1 MDRKLIGI
9 DLDKTTLNDAGKVSD
24 RTRRTLQ
31 AAQREGHIVSIV
43 TGRPVRL
50 SMDIY
55 DTLGLQSPMINFNGS
70 LGHKPYQH
78 WDREYSFNI
87 DREIAFDLLENAQMM
102 GIDTVV
108 AESKNDVWANGNGPQ
123 RGTEDAIFFPQ
134 DEIGRKMLDRLNLQ
148 TDVNAILIHAENA
161 LHQSQIQHFVT
172 DRYGADRVNVKTWG
186 GESPV
191 LEVAPAGVSKDTGLD
206 VLRKAYDIKRDDIY
220 AFGDEMN
227 DFEMIGYATHG
238 VVMKNGNPEL
248 KAIADDMTDYTNE
261 EDGLVR
267 YLEKLLKLSL

>member
-134 DEIGRKMLDRLNLQ
+134 DETGRKMLDRLNLQ

-261 EDGLVR
+261 EDGLAR

>member
-78 WDREYSFNI
+78 WHHEYSFNI

-134 DEIGRKMLDRLNLQ
+134 DETGRKMLDRLNLQ

-261 EDGLVR
+261 EDGLAR

>member
-1 MDRKLIGI
+1 MVRKLIGI

-31 AAQREGHIVSIV
+31 AAQSEGHIVSIV

-78 WDREYSFNI
+78 WDHEYSFNI

-134 DEIGRKMLDRLNLQ
+134 DETGRKMLDRLNLQ

-206 VLRKAYDIKRDDIY
+206 VLRKSYDIKRDDIY

-261 EDGLVR
+261 EDGLAC

>member
-78 WDREYSFNI
+78 WDHEYSFNI

-134 DEIGRKMLDRLNLQ
+134 DETGRKMLDRLNLQ

-227 DFEMIGYATHG
+227 DFEMISYATHG

-261 EDGLVR
+261 EDGLAR

>member
-78 WDREYSFNI
+78 WDHEYLFNI

-134 DEIGRKMLDRLNLQ
+134 DETGRKMLDRLNLQ

-261 EDGLVR
+261 EDGLAR

>member
-78 WDREYSFNI
+78 WDHEYSFNI

-134 DEIGRKMLDRLNLQ
+134 DETGRKMLDRLNLQ

-191 LEVAPAGVSKDTGLD
+191 PEVAPAGVSKDTGLD

-261 EDGLVR
+261 EDGLAR

>member
-1 MDRKLIGI
+1 MVRKLIGI

-31 AAQREGHIVSIV
+31 AAQSEGHIVSIV

-78 WDREYSFNI
+78 WDHEYSFNI

-134 DEIGRKMLDRLNLQ
+134 AETGRKMLDRLNLQ

-206 VLRKAYDIKRDDIY
+206 VLRKSYDIKRDDIY

-261 EDGLVR
+261 EDGLAC

>member
-78 WDREYSFNI
+78 WDLEYSFNI

-134 DEIGRKMLDRLNLQ
+134 DETGRKMLDRLNLQ

-261 EDGLVR
+261 EDGLAR

>member
-78 WDREYSFNI
+78 WDHEYSFNI

-123 RGTEDAIFFPQ
+123 SGTEDAIFFPQ
-134 DEIGRKMLDRLNLQ
+134 DETGRKMLDRLNLQ

-261 EDGLVR
+261 EDGLAR

>member
-1 MDRKLIGI
+1 MERKLIGI
-9 DLDKTTLNDAGKVSD
+9 DLDKTTLNDAGEVSD

-31 AAQREGHIVSIV
+31 AAQADGHIVSIV

-55 DTLGLQSPMINFNGS
+55 DTLGLKSPMINFNGS
-70 LGHKPYQH
+70 LGHKPGQH
-78 WDREYSFNI
+78 WEHEYSFNI

-123 RGTEDAIFFPQ
+123 RNTEDAIFFPQ
-134 DEIGRKMLDRLNLQ
+134 DEANRKMLDRLNLQ

-172 DRYGADRVNVKTWG
+172 ERYGADRVNVKTWG

-206 VLRKAYDIKRDDIY
+206 ILRKAYDIKKDDIY

-248 KAIADDMTDYTNE
+248 KAIADDMTEYTNE
-261 EDGLVR
+261 EDGLAR

>member
-1 MDRKLIGI
+1 MVRKLIGI

-31 AAQREGHIVSIV
+31 AAQSEGHIISIV

-78 WDREYSFNI
+78 WDHEYSFNI

-134 DEIGRKMLDRLNLQ
+134 DETGRKMLDRLNLQ

-172 DRYGADRVNVKTWG
+172 GRYGADRVNVKTWG

-261 EDGLVR
+261 EDGLAR
-267 YLEKLLKLSL
+267 YLERLLKLSL